1 VNLSPG
7 LFKNRPENRPP
18 GDVPAENKRHAAAP
32 QRTLQ
37 DWQAGELIEFE
48 VTIGAAKAQWTR
60 DGRSG
65 KKLGTGSG

>member
-1 VNLSPG
+1 MSLP
-7 LFKNRPENRPP
+7 
-18 GDVPAENKRHAAAP
+18 ENKRHAAAP

-37 DWQAGELIEFE
+37 DRQAGEMIEFE
-48 VTIGAAKAQWTR
+48 VTIGAAKARRTR